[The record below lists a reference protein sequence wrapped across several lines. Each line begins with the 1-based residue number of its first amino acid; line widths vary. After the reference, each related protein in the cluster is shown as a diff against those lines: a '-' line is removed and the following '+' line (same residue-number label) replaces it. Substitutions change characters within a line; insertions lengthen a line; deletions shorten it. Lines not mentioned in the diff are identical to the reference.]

1 MWWLLACTT
10 SPSPRTGR
18 PEPPPSAVALE
29 EALEAGLPALLRLPV
44 GEVIDAF
51 LAITD
56 AVRPGAPCPP
66 YLETFEGPGY
76 LTRYFGYFQED
87 GRCELSSGG
96 AIDGYAEEYLYWD
109 ADGARGDPERY
120 RFDEVLLE
128 GRLTS
133 PEGYS
138 LVGYTYLDE
147 LVRPLPDG
155 ERRYLGLVGD
165 LAWEGPLAW
174 SGGDLRGS
182 WLDHGWGAYL
192 EQSWSRSGAD
202 ASMRVTGGLDGLDG
216 PIAAVTLQGVRL
228 ESAEPGCRPEPTDG
242 VVAAR
247 DAAGRWLVL
256 DWGEPCDGCA
266 VAVVDGGPEI
276 GEVCLDL
283 DALALELP
291 W

>member
-1 MWWLLACTT
+1 MWWLLACT
-10 SPSPRTGR
+10 PSTPRPGA
-18 PEPPPSAVALE
+18 EPPLPSARELE
-29 EALEAGLPALLRLPV
+29 AALEAHVPALLRLPI
-44 GEVIDAF
+44 GDAIDAF
-51 LAITD
+51 LAITS
-56 AVRPGAPCPP
+56 AVAPGEPCPP
-66 YLETFEGPGY
+66 YLESFAGPGY

-87 GRCELSSGG
+87 GRCALSSGG

-109 ADGARGDPERY
+109 ADGERGDPARY

-133 PEGYS
+133 PEGFS

-182 WLDHGWGAYL
+182 WLERGWGAYL
-192 EQSWSRSGAD
+192 EESWSRAGAR
-202 ASMRVTGGLDGLDG
+202 ASVRVTGGLDGLDG
-216 PIAAVTLQGVRL
+216 PLVAVTLQDLHV
-228 ESAEPGCRPEPTDG
+228 ESAEPGCRPEPAEG
-242 VVAAR
+242 VVTAR

-266 VAVVDGGPEI
+266 EATVDGGRSI